1 MNEKPE
7 TNTENQPTAES
18 PLADLEVN
26 DDQSDQVK
34 GGPTSQSKRI
44 VVLQN

>member
-7 TNTENQPTAES
+7 TNTEIQPTDES

-26 DDQSDQVK
+26 DDQSDHVK
-34 GGPTSQSKRI
+34 GGPTAQSKRT
-44 VVLQN
+44 VVLM